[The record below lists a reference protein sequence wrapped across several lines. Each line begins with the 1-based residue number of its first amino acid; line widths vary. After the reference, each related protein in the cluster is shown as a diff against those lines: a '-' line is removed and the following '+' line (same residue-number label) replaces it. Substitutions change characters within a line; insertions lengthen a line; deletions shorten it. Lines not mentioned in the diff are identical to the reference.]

1 MSAPKM
7 VSALSIAAL
16 LAASATTA
24 YAQGKIVVAENFA
37 PKAGFAL
44 ETDDAHVLT
53 RAGCLEA
60 LTRVDFDGSL
70 KPSLAA
76 SWTQPSPT
84 TWEFKLR
91 SGTKFQD
98 GQAVTADAVAAQLTA
113 TLTAK
118 TPSRGFSPRVVKSVE
133 AVGADVVRV
142 TTPSPSVLVPFI
154 MASPNTGILA
164 PSASKD
170 GKINPIGTCTGPF
183 VITAVDGQQGIKLKR
198 NDTWWG
204 GKVTLA
210 EAEVKF
216 LPDANV
222 RATQVRTGESHIGR
236 SIPAS
241 TLAALK
247 RGPGTAVV
255 SIDTPRTSQLLINT
269 KKAPFDKLKVRQAI
283 QAALDL
289 KGIAASLYEGSVEPA
304 IGPFAPHEP
313 WAPKGVQPA
322 AYDVAK
328 AKALL
333 AEAGVAPGSL
343 SIELLAYSEKSE
355 FKDLAAIIQDQLK
368 AIGITVTIRLAAYA
382 ALEPDMIVGKYDVA
396 LLSRSHLTDVAD
408 PLAFLTSDYTCKG
421 GYNLSQ
427 YCDTTMDEALSK
439 ATNEADPAKRHQI
452 YAAAAKSLQEQA
464 VNVFIIHERGND
476 AVSSKVKGYALHPLY
491 HYTLSA
497 GLAVE

>member
-1 MSAPKM
+1 M
-7 VSALSIAAL
+7 
-16 LAASATTA
+16 
-24 YAQGKIVVAENFA
+24 
-37 PKAGFAL
+37 
-44 ETDDAHVLT
+44 LT

-60 LTRVDFDGSL
+60 LARVDFDGAL
-70 KPSLAA
+70 KPALAA
-76 SWTQPSPT
+76 SWTQSSPT
-84 TWEFKLR
+84 EWDFRLR
-91 SGTKFQD
+91 DGAKFQD
-98 GQAVTADAVAAQLTA
+98 GQAVTADAAASALTA
-113 TLTAK
+113 TLNAK

-133 AVGADVVRV
+133 PVGANVVRV

-164 PSASKD
+164 PGAVKD
-170 GKINPIGTCTGPF
+170 GKVNPVGTCSGPF
-183 VITAVDGQQGIKLKR
+183 VITAIDGTQGLKLKR
-198 NDTWWG
+198 NDAWWG

-222 RATQVRTGESHIGR
+222 RATQVRSGESHIGR
-236 SIPAS
+236 TIPAS
-241 TLAALK
+241 TLAAIK

-269 KKAPFDKLKVRQAI
+269 KKAPFDNPKVRQAL

-304 IGPFAPHEP
+304 IGPFASHEP
-313 WAPKGVQPA
+313 WAPKGVSPA
-322 AYDVAK
+322 AFDVAK

-343 SIELLAYSEKSE
+343 TIELLAYSEKIE
-355 FKDLAAIIQDQLK
+355 FKDLAAIIQEQLK
-368 AIGITVTIRLAAYA
+368 AIGIAVSIRLAAYN
-382 ALEPDMIVGKYDVA
+382 ALEPDMIAGKYDVA

-421 GYNLSQ
+421 GYNLSHF
-427 YCDTTMDEALSK
+427 CDAAMDEALSK

-452 YAAAAKSLQEQA
+452 YATAAKQLQEQA

-491 HYTLSA
+491 HYTLTG
-497 GLAVE
+497 GLGVE

>member
-1 MSAPKM
+1 MHTVVASVFAM
-7 VSALSIAAL
+7 VIA
-16 LAASATTA
+16 TA
-24 YAQGKIVVAENFA
+24 GAQAQGKIVIAENFA

-53 RAGCLEA
+53 RSGCLEA
-60 LTRVDFDGSL
+60 MARVDFDGSL
-70 KPSLAA
+70 KPALAA
-76 SWTQPSPT
+76 SWTQSSPT
-84 TWEFKLR
+84 TWEFTLR
-91 SGTKFQD
+91 QGAKFHD
-98 GQAVTADAVAAQLTA
+98 GQPVNAESVAAVLTA

-133 AVGADVVRV
+133 AAGANMVRV

-164 PSASKD
+164 PSAFKD
-170 GKINPIGTCTGPF
+170 GKVNPVGTCTGPF
-183 VITAVDGQQGIKLKR
+183 VITAVDGQQGLKVKR
-198 NDTWWG
+198 NDVWWG

-210 EAEVKF
+210 EAEIKF

-236 SIPAS
+236 SVPAS
-241 TLAALK
+241 TLATLK
-247 RGPGTAVV
+247 RGPGTSVV

-269 KKAPFDKLKVRQAI
+269 KKAPFDNPKVRQAM

-322 AYDVAK
+322 AFDVAK
-328 AKALL
+328 AKSLL
-333 AEAGVAPGSL
+333 AEAGVQPGSL
-343 SIELLAYSEKSE
+343 TIELLAYSEKIE
-355 FKDLAAIIQDQLK
+355 FKDLAAIIQEQLK
-368 AIGITVTIRLAAYA
+368 AIGITVNIRLAAYN
-382 ALEPDMIVGKYDVA
+382 ALEPDMLAGKYDVA

-421 GYNLSQ
+421 GYNLSHF
-427 YCDTTMDEALSK
+427 CDAAMDEALSK
-439 ATNEADPAKRHQI
+439 ATNEADAAKRHLI
-452 YAAAAKSLQEQA
+452 YAAAAKTLQEQA

-491 HYTLSA
+491 HYTLTA
-497 GLAVE
+497 GLDVTP

>member
-1 MSAPKM
+1 MRQAIATVSIVLLTATSA
-7 VSALSIAAL
+7 S
-16 LAASATTA
+16 
-24 YAQGKIVVAENFA
+24 AQGKIVVAENFA

-60 LTRVDFDGSL
+60 LAKVDFDGLL

-76 SWTQPSPT
+76 SWTQSSPT
-84 TWEFKLR
+84 TWDFKLR
-91 SGTKFQD
+91 DGTKFQD
-98 GQAVTADAVAAQLTA
+98 GQVINAEAVATQLTA
-113 TLTAK
+113 TLNAK

-142 TTPSPSVLVPFI
+142 TTPTPSVLVPFI

-164 PSASKD
+164 PGAIKD
-170 GKINPIGTCTGPF
+170 GKVNPVGTCTGPF
-183 VITAVDGQQGIKLKR
+183 VITAVDGQQSLKLKR
-198 NDTWWG
+198 NDSWWG
-204 GKVTLA
+204 GKVASA

-222 RATQVRTGESHIGR
+222 RATQVRTGEAHIGR
-236 SIPAS
+236 TIPAS
-241 TLAALK
+241 TLAQLK
-247 RGPGTAVV
+247 RGPGTTVV

-269 KKAPFDKLKVRQAI
+269 KKAPFDNPKVRQAI

-289 KGIAASLYEGSVEPA
+289 KGIAASIYEGSVEPA
-304 IGPFAPHEP
+304 IGPFAPQEA

-322 AYDVAK
+322 AFDVAK

-333 AEAGVAPGSL
+333 AEAGVQPGSL
-343 SIELLAYSEKSE
+343 TIELLAYSEKAE
-355 FKDLAAIIQDQLK
+355 FKDVAAIVQEQLK
-368 AIGITVTIRLAAYA
+368 AIGIAVTIRLAAYA
-382 ALEPDMIVGKYDVA
+382 AIEPDMIAGKYDVA

-421 GYNLSQ
+421 GYNLSHF
-427 YCDTTMDEALSK
+427 CDAAMDEALSK
-439 ATNEADPAKRHQI
+439 ATNEADASKRHLI
-452 YAAAAKSLQEQA
+452 YAAAAKQLQEQA

-491 HYTLSA
+491 HYTLTP
-497 GLAVE
+497 GLTAE